1 MLKQIKIENF
11 RCFKSFELQQLGR
24 VNLLV
29 GKNNSGK
36 TSILE
41 AIRLLCSNVDEEL
54 LKQIMINRGEYS
66 LEEKFDFSHL
76 FYKHEINKN
85 VFILILGE
93 DREKNIQVKLKLP
106 VIESKWVE
114 AVKMVK
120 PLLYRNSNS
129 DEVKDIITKAL
140 TETQKLTQQNWNS
153 EDISMLA
160 NNAFLSASKNN
171 ENKILELYNKQHFQL
186 GVQRN
191 NSKELKNKFV
201 SSLSLTPYESLAL
214 FERIVLNPEEDL
226 LYKALQIIEPD
237 IKRIAAIPSTVRK
250 NSLRGGFFV
259 RLSDSQKRISLGS
272 MGDGIWRMLGLS
284 LALVSVKDGVLLV
297 DEIDT
302 GLHYTA
308 LEDMW
313 KLVWE
318 TAKKLNVQVF
328 ATTHSRDCYEA
339 LEVLANRDDVG
350 EEDISIQRI
359 EKDTPR
365 SVVYNKKGI
374 ATAAKREIEVR

>member
-11 RCFKSFELQQLGR
+11 RCFKSFELNQFGR

-41 AIRLLCSNVDEEL
+41 AIRLLCSDAENQL
-54 LKQIMINRGEYS
+54 IKQIMINRGEYS
-66 LEEKFDFSHL
+66 GNKDLDVSYLFYNYEINPNQNISISDTNQNIITEKSTYISSNKDYNYSLEE
-76 FYKHEINKN
+76 INFFTSSMTKKLDKEEELKT
-85 VFILILGE
+85 FRLKRKMLE
-93 DREKNIQVKLKLP
+93 DK
-106 VIESKWVE
+106 
-114 AVKMVK
+114 
-120 PLLYRNSNS
+120 YRN
-129 DEVKDIITKAL
+129 
-140 TETQKLTQQNWNS
+140 
-153 EDISMLA
+153 M
-160 NNAFLSASKNN
+160 KNN
-171 ENKILELYNKQHFQL
+171 
-186 GVQRN
+186 
-191 NSKELKNKFV
+191 KFIAS
-201 SSLSLTPYESLAL
+201 SSLTSHESIELFNQIVLTPA
-214 FERIVLNPEEDL
+214 EDL
-226 LYKALQIIEPD
+226 VYEALQIIEPK
-237 IKRIAAIPSTVRK
+237 IKRIAPIGTKIK
-250 NSLRGGFFV
+250 NNDSRGGFLV
-259 RLSDSQKRISLGS
+259 LLSDSQKRIPIGS
-272 MGDGIWRMLGLS
+272 MGDGIWRMLSLS
-284 LALVSVKDGVLLV
+284 LALVSTKDGVLLV

-313 KLVWE
+313 KLIWE

>member
-11 RCFKSFELQQLGR
+11 RCFKSFELNQLGR

-41 AIRLLCSNVDEEL
+41 AIQLLCSDAENQL
-54 LKQIMINRGEYS
+54 IKQIMINRGEYFGDKDFDVSYFFYKYEINPDKPICLSETNQKRIKKKESKINNLEFS
-66 LEEKFDFSHL
+66 LEKEFF
-76 FYKHEINKN
+76 FQEIREFFHKK
-85 VFILILGE
+85 
-93 DREKNIQVKLKLP
+93 DRETYIRSRFKR
-106 VIESKWVE
+106 E
-114 AVKMVK
+114 
-120 PLLYRNSNS
+120 
-129 DEVKDIITKAL
+129 
-140 TETQKLTQQNWNS
+140 
-153 EDISMLA
+153 
-160 NNAFLSASKNN
+160 N
-171 ENKILELYNKQHFQL
+171 EGF
-186 GVQRN
+186 
-191 NSKELKNKFV
+191 KNKFV
-201 SSLSLTPYESLAL
+201 ASLSLTTSETIEL
-214 FERIVLNPEEDL
+214 FNQIVLTLAEDL
-226 LYKALQIIEPD
+226 VYEALQIIEPK
-237 IKRIAAIPSTVRK
+237 IQRIAPIETKTENNDS
-250 NSLRGGFFV
+250 RGGFLV
-259 RLSDSQKRISLGS
+259 RLSDTQKRIPIGS

-302 GLHYTA
+302 GLHYTVQ
-308 LEDMW
+308 EDMW

-328 ATTHSRDCYEA
+328 ATTHSSDCWTA

-365 SVVYNKKGI
+365 SIVYNKKGI

>member
-54 LKQIMINRGEYS
+54 LKQMMINRGEYS
-66 LEEKFDFSHL
+66 LEEEFDFSHL
-76 FYKHEINKN
+76 FYKHEINLN
-85 VFILILGE
+85 EFIFISAINQNNE
-93 DREKNIQVKLKLP
+93 AQVKISVIKPPINLIIKENEIVDLAELIDKIRKSVAEKVTVLEYKKVEINEKLNN
-106 VIESKWVE
+106 
-114 AVKMVK
+114 K
-120 PLLYRNSNS
+120 PFSSGKILDSQPFVL
-129 DEVKDIITKAL
+129 DI
-140 TETQKLTQQNWNS
+140 QN
-153 EDISMLA
+153 
-160 NNAFLSASKNN
+160 NN
-171 ENKILELYNKQHFQL
+171 E
-186 GVQRN
+186 R
-191 NSKELKNKFV
+191 LKNKFV
-201 SSLSLTPYESLAL
+201 TSSSLTPHESLEL
-214 FERIVLNPEEDL
+214 FNQIVLTPEEDL
-226 LYKALQIIEPD
+226 VYEALQIIEPN
-237 IKRIAAIPSTVRK
+237 IKRIAPIGNEIRNN
-250 NSLRGGFFV
+250 NSRSGFYV
-259 RLSDSQKRISLGS
+259 LVSDTQKRVPIGS
-272 MGDGIWRMLGLS
+272 MGDGIWRMLGLI

-313 KLVWE
+313 KLIWE

-359 EKDTPR
+359 EKDATK
-365 SVVYNKKGI
+365 SVAYNKEEI
-374 ATAAKREIEVR
+374 AVAAEREIEVR